1 MHCSEGEVVEALDG
15 IEVGQAVHLG
25 LTLPGVNVMYP
36 IALVPPISRSNI
48 TITQAP
54 LSFSFNFEPA
64 SLPPP
69 ATRLSMQELL
79 PDWQTSHW
87 VLNE

>member
-64 SLPPP
+64 SLPPQQRDCQCRSSSL
-69 ATRLSMQELL
+69 TGKHL
-79 PDWQTSHW
+79 TGF
-87 VLNE
+87 

>member
-36 IALVPPISRSNI
+36 TALVPP
-48 TITQAP
+48 
-54 LSFSFNFEPA
+54 
-64 SLPPP
+64 
-69 ATRLSMQELL
+69 
-79 PDWQTSHW
+79 
-87 VLNE
+87 